1 MTKIIII
8 TFYLERFR
16 VNFLPELSLLFNFLY
31 FLVFYLFVYCLLLFV
46 LWEGSSAQPFIW
58 VPEFGFYILALESK
72 KIETANQNPRWI
84 HQIRLESKWATWI
97 LCDILPAFHHSFHS
111 PRGHFGQPGSNLLL
125 VRIIC
130 LAWFSVAVLENR
142 WAFWMTRNG
151 SFLIIKNELEW
162 FKSQLG
168 SKT

>member
-1 MTKIIII
+1 MDI
-8 TFYLERFR
+8 FFPNYLFG
-16 VNFLPELSLLFNFLY
+16 SISCIFLY
-31 FLVFYLFVYCLLLFV
+31 IIFLFIACCCFCYEKGPQRNLLYESQNLD
-46 LWEGSSAQPFIW
+46 
-58 VPEFGFYILALESK
+58 FYILALEST

-111 PRGHFGQPGSNLLL
+111 LRGHFGHPRSNLLP

-130 LAWFSVAVLENR
+130 LDWCSVAVLENR

-151 SFLIIKNELEW
+151 LFLIINNELEW